1 MFDLSHV
8 SNDVLARDL
17 VRHATHDREQL
28 ALLLAYIAE
37 FDARHLYLPA
47 GYPSMFAYC
56 VQHLHLS
63 EEAAYVRIT
72 VARLGR
78 VFPALFPAVA
88 DGRLHLSAIRKLAP
102 YLTDENQEKL
112 IADAAR
118 LKKAD
123 LEILITSRFPQPEA
137 LRLDEGIAALPVSDG
152 VGLDSNRV
160 QIETPTLPTAPAP
173 TPPATVKPIAAQRF
187 SLQVTLDGATHA
199 KLRKAQDLLSHVTR
213 DIGEVIE
220 RALSALIEELEKR
233 RFAKTDHPRLS
244 QKSARPRH
252 IPAHVKR
259 AVYMR
264 DAGRC
269 AFIAG
274 DGRRCMETQNLE
286 FDHVVPVAL
295 GGEATVDNLRLL
307 CGPHNQ
313 HMAELAF
320 GMEFM
325 EQKRDE

>member
-1 MFDLSHV
+1 MYDLTHLS
-8 SNDVLARDL
+8 SADLARAL
-17 VRHATHDREQL
+17 LRHAAHDREQL
-28 ALLLAYIAE
+28 AVLLAHIAE

-56 VQHLHLS
+56 VENLRLP
-63 EEAAYVRIT
+63 EEAAYNRIS
-72 VARLGR
+72 VARTAR
-78 VFPALFPAVA
+78 AFPILFQAIA
-88 DGRLHLSAIRKLAP
+88 QGSLHLTSVRMLGP
-102 YLTDENQEKL
+102 HLRDENVGELVKAATHL
-112 IADAAR
+112 KKVELEAMLAAR
-118 LKKAD
+118 
-123 LEILITSRFPQPEA
+123 FPLPEP
-137 LRLDEGIAALPVSDG
+137 LRLDEGISALGAVQE
-152 VGLDSNRV
+152 VGLVPERV
-160 QIETPTLPTAPAP
+160 QLETPAMTPTSAQP
-173 TPPATVKPIAAQRF
+173 TPTIKPIAAQRF
-187 SLQVTLDGATHA
+187 SLQVTLDGDTHA

-213 DIGEVIE
+213 DIGEVIH
-220 RALSALIEELEKR
+220 RALGALIEELEKK
-233 RFAKTDHPRLS
+233 RFAKTDRPRPPR
-244 QKSARPRH
+244 QSARPRY

-269 AFIAG
+269 AFVAN
-274 DGRRCMETQNLE
+274 DGRRCKETQNLE
-286 FDHVVPVAL
+286 FDHIVPVAL